1 MRIPK
6 YIVKMINDRQ
16 KAQSKSNKLQIEIE
30 KWFDEHNIEVEWKNT
45 HVGLYVEENA
55 TMSMYLRALKHIED
69 N

>member
-1 MRIPK
+1 MKIPK

-16 KAQSKSNKLQIEIE
+16 KAQSKSNKLQLEIE

-55 TMSMYLRALKHIED
+55 TMSMYLRALKQMTD

>member
-1 MRIPK
+1 MKIPK
-6 YIVKMINDRQ
+6 YIIKKINDRQ
-16 KAQSKSNKLQIEIE
+16 KAQSKSNKLQLEIE

-55 TMSMYLRALKHIED
+55 TRSMYLRALKQKAD